1 MKKIFF
7 SFLILLSL
15 LKAEVINVNATPEFL
30 KSNPDIKIID
40 IRTPSEWRET
50 GIVKGA
56 YTLTFFDERGY
67 YNIEQF
73 LNELN
78 KIVKPDE
85 KFALICRT
93 GSRTTMVSNFLGKRL
108 HYRVIN
114 LRGGLMQLIKLG
126 YKTVPYNK

>member
-1 MKKIFF
+1 MRKIIF
-7 SFLILLSL
+7 SFFILLATL
-15 LKAEVINVNATPEFL
+15 QAEVININVTPEFL
-30 KSNPDIKIID
+30 KNNPNIKVVD

-50 GIVKGA
+50 GIIKGS

-73 LNELN
+73 LNGLN
-78 KIVKPDE
+78 RIVKRDE

-93 GSRTTMVSNFLGKRL
+93 GSRTTMVSNFLGRRL

-114 LRGGLMQLIKLG
+114 LRGGLMQLIRLG
-126 YKTVPYNK
+126 YKTVPYNR

>member
-7 SFLILLSL
+7 SFLMLLSL
-15 LKAEVINVNATPEFL
+15 LSAEVINVNATPEFL
-30 KSNPDIKIID
+30 KNNPDLKVID
-40 IRTPSEWRET
+40 IRTPAEWKET
-50 GIVKGA
+50 GIVKGS

-73 LNELN
+73 LNGLN

-93 GSRTTMVSNFLGKRL
+93 GSRTTMVSNFLGNRL
-108 HYRVIN
+108 NYKVIN
-114 LRGGLMQLIKLG
+114 LRGGLMQLMRLG
-126 YKTVPYNK
+126 YKTVPYTK